1 MGVRSMV
8 KVKCRNL
15 LLRDKTREQ
24 LLTGFNT
31 AYFGQSLTTV
41 YGRFYTLSEKNGNGF
56 GTNSGNS
63 LSAGSHK
70 CSGNSSDTTSLIAI
84 VFLENLT
91 R

>member
-24 LLTGFNT
+24 LLTGFNI

-41 YGRFYTLSEKNGNGF
+41 YGRFYKQTLCQTEREKWEQFWNQ
-56 GTNSGNS
+56 
-63 LSAGSHK
+63 LWK
-70 CSGNSSDTTSLIAI
+70 
-84 VFLENLT
+84 
-91 R
+91 